1 MVTKQITIINRLG
14 LHARAAAKFI
24 TEAGQ
29 YSSRVQLARD
39 SNPVNGKSIMEVMML
54 AAVLYGLAGLVGWQ
68 LPGAGSRRM
77 RQGTPKHQDGQGLIP
92 TTSGTTSM

>member
-29 YSSRVQLARD
+29 YSSRVQLARNSD
-39 SNPVNGKSIMEVMML
+39 PVNGKSIMEVMML
-54 AAVLYGLAGLVGWQ
+54 AA
-68 LPGAGSRRM
+68 S
-77 RQGTPKHQDGQGLIP
+77 QGTELTLITEGEDEVEAAEALEQLINDRFGEP
-92 TTSGTTSM
+92 E

>member
-29 YSSRVQLARD
+29 YSSTIQLIRD
-39 SNPVNGKSIMEVMML
+39 AKPANGKSIMEVMML
-54 AAVLYGLAGLVGWQ
+54 AASQVR
-68 LPGAGSRRM
+68 S
-77 RQGTPKHQDGQGLIP
+77 
-92 TTSGTTSM
+92 

>member
-29 YSSRVQLARD
+29 YSSTIQLIRNGQPA
-39 SNPVNGKSIMEVMML
+39 NGKSIMEVMML
-54 AAVLYGLAGLVGWQ
+54 AA
-68 LPGAGSRRM
+68 S
-77 RQGTPKHQDGQGLIP
+77 QGTELTLITEGEDEVEAADALEALVNDRFGEP
-92 TTSGTTSM
+92 E

>member
-39 SNPVNGKSIMEVMML
+39 SNPINGKSIMEVMML
-54 AAVLYGLAGLVGWQ
+54 AA
-68 LPGAGSRRM
+68 S
-77 RQGTPKHQDGQGLIP
+77 QGTELTLITDGEDEVAAAEALERLINDRFGEP
-92 TTSGTTSM
+92 E

>member
-29 YSSRVQLARD
+29 FSSTIQLIRD
-39 SNPVNGKSIMEVMML
+39 AKPANGKSIMEVMML
-54 AAVLYGLAGLVGWQ
+54 AA
-68 LPGAGSRRM
+68 S
-77 RQGTPKHQDGQGLIP
+77 QGTELTLSIEGEDELEAAAALEALINDRFGEP
-92 TTSGTTSM
+92 E